1 MAARSGPKPQKLD
14 DNGVYKFYID
24 FGNPRSHD
32 ADGKPSGTKWGSSN
46 TAYSTWFSN
55 VRMGN
60 ANRVSSLSG
69 GSNVKTLFSKEY
81 GGVLNF
87 DGSSTSWSTMPTNK
101 NGDPSGSGG
110 SGWMLN
116 EFDYKKYSNDA
127 FGNGLYRKWSFE
139 IWFRCNLLSGSP
151 SGVRPQTLI
160 DWGEN
165 NGTSSTAYRRY
176 PILGIRNSGK
186 LGFMIL
192 RTAGNS
198 WPYSNEPYDDGDYD
212 SVPSVIEDADG
223 TSGMPTFG
231 VGDTGWQYL
240 CIYQDYQSSGL
251 KYYVSVNGVLLGSG
265 PGNITSSAWS
275 DNIFS
280 ADSAYLGVARD
291 RTTNTT
297 SARVNFMNGQVA
309 MVRTANY
316 PQSGTVGFS
325 SETAAHNYDAMK
337 GRFGL

>member
-32 ADGKPSGTKWGSSN
+32 ANGKPSGTKWGSSS

-60 ANRVSSLSG
+60 ANIVSSQF
-69 GSNVKTLFSKEY
+69 GSSSVKNLFSKEY

-87 DGSSTSWSTMPTNK
+87 GGASHQWISMRQSKT
-101 NGDPSGSGG
+101 GDVSGSGG

-116 EFDYKKYSNDA
+116 EAAYQKYSNDA
-127 FGNGLYRKWSFE
+127 FSAYNKWSFE
-139 IWFRCNLLSGSP
+139 IWFRCNLSSGSP

-160 DWGEN
+160 DWGGN
-165 NGTSSTAYRRY
+165 TGSTSTLYRRY

-186 LGFMIL
+186 LGFMLL
-192 RTAGNS
+192 RNSGHS
-198 WPYSNEPYDDGDYD
+198 WPYNNEPYDDGEYD

-240 CIYQDYQSSGL
+240 CIYQDYQSSGF

-265 PGNITSSAWS
+265 PGKIMSSAWS
-275 DNIFS
+275 SFRLSSN
-280 ADSAYLGVARD
+280 DSTYLGVARD

-297 SARVNFMNGQVA
+297 SERVNFMNGQVA

>member
-24 FGNPRSHD
+24 FGNSRSHD
-32 ADGKPSGTKWGSSN
+32 ANGKPSGNDWGQSSV
-46 TAYSTWFSN
+46 AYSTWFSN
-55 VRMGN
+55 VRMGKFN
-60 ANRVSSLSG
+60 QVERISSTQ
-69 GSNVKTLFSKEY
+69 GSTVKTLFSKEY

-87 DGSSTSWSTMPTNK
+87 DGSSLSWTAMPTTTI
-101 NGDPSGSGG
+101 GDVSGSGG

-127 FGNGLYRKWSFE
+127 FSDYKKWSFE

-160 DWGEN
+160 DWGAN
-165 NGTSSTAYRRY
+165 NGTSSTEYRRY

-186 LGFMIL
+186 LGFMTL
-192 RTAGNS
+192 RAGGFA
-198 WPYSNEPYDDGDYD
+198 YSAETYEDGDYN
-212 SVPSVIEDADG
+212 SVPPVIEDADG

-240 CIYQDYQSSGL
+240 CIYQDQQSSGF

-265 PGNITSSAWS
+265 PGHITTNALSDFILSS
-275 DNIFS
+275 
-280 ADSAYLGVARD
+280 DSAYLGVARD
-291 RTTNTT
+291 RTSNTT
-297 SARVNFMNGQVA
+297 TARVNFMNGQVA

>member
-1 MAARSGPKPQKLD
+1 MEFLILEILTALQ
-14 DNGVYKFYID
+14 
-24 FGNPRSHD
+24 
-32 ADGKPSGTKWGSSN
+32 SGTTSYSALPQNSADAGSDDYIS
-46 TAYSTWFSN
+46 A
-55 VRMGN
+55 
-60 ANRVSSLSG
+60 
-69 GSNVKTLFSKEY
+69 
-81 GGVLNF
+81 
-87 DGSSTSWSTMPTNK
+87 
-101 NGDPSGSGG
+101 SGG

-127 FGNGLYRKWSFE
+127 FGNGLYKKWSFE

-160 DWGEN
+160 DWGGA
-165 NGTSSTAYRRY
+165 NGTASSEYRKY

-192 RTAGNS
+192 RTSGNS
-198 WPYSNEPYDDGDYD
+198 WGSSGSPYVDGDYN
-212 SVPSVIEDADG
+212 SVPSVIDDADG

-240 CIYQDYQSSGL
+240 CIYQDWQSSGF

-265 PGNITSSAWS
+265 PGQLTSSAWS
-275 DNIFS
+275 DYIFS
-280 ADSAYLGVARD
+280 ANKYTNYLGVARD
-291 RTTNTT
+291 RTSNTT
-297 SARVNFMNGQVA
+297 TDKVNYLNGQVG
-309 MVRTANY
+309 MIRTANY